1 MVVTYIS
8 EPQIKIIKND
18 LLHVRGEE
26 KLVTSSHLS
35 EALAFAFGFNT
46 NAALI
51 KEFNVVRGPQCVE
64 FCADNFWKRLSE
76 LAKISLPSL
85 QGALNID
92 LPTSVSRATERRD
105 LRERVNLSPDF
116 AAHLSK
122 FFKLMADHGAAHFL
136 VEASRISP
144 ALFGWSGSYR
154 SKGGQMRACF
164 NVGKPSVYWQWD
176 DASWSALLAGDF
188 LSDHASLDCDL
199 MGWARVAHSL
209 LEPELRLGNV
219 VFNAELGL
227 LVSHEIVDGCTESIL
242 YQRPGQLKEIRDAD
256 ELKIKANVLP
266 AFG

>member
-1 MVVTYIS
+1 MVITYIT
-8 EPQIKIIKND
+8 EPQIKIIKSD
-18 LLHVRGEE
+18 LLHLCRKE
-26 KLVTSSHLS
+26 KLVTSSHLT

-51 KEFNVVRGPQCVE
+51 KEFEVFQGPLCVE
-64 FCADNFWKRLSE
+64 FCVDNFWKRLSE
-76 LAKISLPSL
+76 LAKISLPTL
-85 QGALNID
+85 QGALYID
-92 LPTSVSRATERRD
+92 LPTSVSRAIERRD
-105 LRERVNLSPDF
+105 LRERVNLPPDF

-136 VEASRISP
+136 VEATRISP
-144 ALFGWSGSYR
+144 AILGFSGSYR

-164 NVGKPSVYWQWD
+164 NVGKPSDYWQWD
-176 DASWSALLAGDF
+176 DTSWSALLADDF
-188 LSDHASLDCDL
+188 LSDHAGLDCDL

-242 YQRPGQLKEIRDAD
+242 YQRPGQIKEIRDAD
-256 ELKIKANVLP
+256 ELQSRTQRVS
-266 AFG
+266 AFV